1 MFSKTRCSTHA
12 CFCYRGISSTWRR
25 CSRPSRSKGSETDR
39 LAVRTNGNSR
49 PLRRPSGARIRP
61 LPVIEYRVSRV
72 QTLRV
77 EIQPRVEMRIP
88 GMRNTLASNGH
99 GRGSCQVEHGC
110 PITGFATFH
119 GLWRSYV
126 AGEEVLHSMEWSRK
140 VRKGL
145 PPKGTG
151 WEGLCEAWGIYHPRL
166 SHISGHANDSSPPFS
181 AGAS

>member
-1 MFSKTRCSTHA
+1 MRRDAHPWDAEHIGLEWARAWVLSGRTRMPDHR
-12 CFCYRGISSTWRR
+12 FI
-25 CSRPSRSKGSETDR
+25 
-39 LAVRTNGNSR
+39 
-49 PLRRPSGARIRP
+49 
-61 LPVIEYRVSRV
+61 
-72 QTLRV
+72 
-77 EIQPRVEMRIP
+77 
-88 GMRNTLASNGH
+88 
-99 GRGSCQVEHGC
+99 
-110 PITGFATFH
+110 ATFH